1 VDRGIFG
8 RHALIRSVIRYLLS
22 VLQPISV
29 SLIGHSPAMKHS
41 RTISKLGVRP
51 EQFIFVCPSCK
62 GIDTKEV
69 KRVAARLLAGAR
81 LIRP

>member
-1 VDRGIFG
+1 MSRYAPSTSAIERSLPVPDRAPTI
-8 RHALIRSVIRYLLS
+8 VCLS
-22 VLQPISV
+22 C
-29 SLIGHSPAMKHS
+29 GDTMEHF

-69 KRVAARLLAGAR
+69 KRVA
-81 LIRP
+81 